1 MTSTVSDEVPATAAR
16 PAWGLLARI
25 VGVVFSPRVT
35 YAEIARNPRV
45 LGALVAIIVIG
56 AAVNYAFISTDV
68 GRMALIDQQIS
79 RMESIG
85 MDVTDEMVAGM
96 ERNAPRFGYY
106 SVAGTVVSVPL
117 LVLVTAGIAF
127 FAFSGVMGGA
137 ASFQQVV
144 AVVVHSGFI
153 TTLQLLFVTPLNY
166 ALESMSSATSLGVFL
181 PMVDPDGLPGMLLG
195 SIDFFGIWWIVN
207 LSIGLGV
214 LYKKRTSPVVWSLLA
229 FYLVVV
235 LIVAGVRAAL

>member
-1 MTSTVSDEVPATAAR
+1 MTATVPDDVPAAAPR
-16 PAWGLLARI
+16 PSAGLPARV

-56 AAVNYAFISTDV
+56 AAVNYTFMSTDV

-96 ERNAPRFGYY
+96 ERAAPRFGYY
-106 SVAGTVVSVPL
+106 SVAGTVVSIPL

-127 FAFSGVMGGA
+127 FAFSGVMGSA
-137 ASFQQVV
+137 ASFKQVV
-144 AVVVHSGFI
+144 AVVVHSVFI

-166 ALESMSSATSLGVFL
+166 VRESMSGATSLGVFF
-181 PMVDPDGLPGMLLG
+181 PMIDADSLPGMLLG
-195 SIDFFGIWWIVN
+195 SIDFFRIWWIVN

-214 LYKKRTSPVVWSLLA
+214 LYKKRTSPVAWSLLA
-229 FYLVVV
+229 FYLAVV
-235 LIVAGVRAAL
+235 LIIAGVRAAL